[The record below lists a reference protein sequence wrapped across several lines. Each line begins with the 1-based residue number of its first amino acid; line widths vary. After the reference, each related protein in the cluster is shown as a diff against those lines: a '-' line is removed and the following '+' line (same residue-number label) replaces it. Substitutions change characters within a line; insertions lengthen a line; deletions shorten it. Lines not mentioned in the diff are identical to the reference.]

1 MKKIMMLAWACL
13 FSIAMLSA
21 QGVEEVTLVVSGDGA
36 TKEEATHVALRSAIE
51 QAFGCFVSANTEIL
65 NDSLVKDEIVTIS
78 NGSINSYEEI
88 NVTELDSALLSVTLR
103 ATVSVN
109 KLISYAKSK
118 GSSCELSGALLTQ
131 EKRMLEMNIANTKK
145 ALNHLFTLVNEY
157 VAKNDLWEYT
167 FKIDN
172 VKMNGYVTGEITCK
186 RNKNGDNL
194 VKMIRDYIANIS
206 INENQVEHLKELG
219 FEAKV
224 IGIEPAPTIS
234 IDSIDSI
241 VDKHIERVYNNLIMS
256 RAERSGTDPK
266 IIREQLK
273 QKLKKAREDEYYKV
287 EYEYNKYYTYADF
300 SCVSKELIRSIDK
313 NIGKRACVLFTDNLG
328 FVYPVIPGMFPT
340 SMSRRIDVLITNDPT
355 TFGGEKRI
363 TNSINMQ
370 IPDQNIAVLSN
381 IELVPYSDPRF
392 TSLVDST
399 WQQAWQYYEILNIDL
414 NEKIKQEPQRYSNL
428 TEEEKYYFYNK
439 IALFFSVSERIFT
452 PTNYTE
458 EQIDAVRKWY
468 KQQEGIWAAT
478 RFYAPYPSAFSDAAY
493 TFLVEIEK
501 MLVQIDGEEY
511 KKYIVDEGVPFQD
524 GNGETHYVGIK
535 YNFDEVP
542 WKPWDTSY
550 YFQKRTTISE

>member
-13 FSIAMLSA
+13 LSIAMLSA
-21 QGVEEVTLVVSGDGA
+21 QGVEEVTLVVSGDGP

-78 NGSINSYEEI
+78 NGSISSYEEI

-157 VAKNDLWEYT
+157 VEKNDLWEYT

-234 IDSIDSI
+234 IDSIDII
-241 VDKHIERVYNNLIMS
+241 VDEKIETVYMGLIMS
-256 RAERSGTDPK
+256 RAERSGIDPK

-273 QKLKKAREDEYYKV
+273 QQQKKSREDEYYKV

-340 SMSRRIDVLITNDPT
+340 SMSRSINVLITNDPT
-355 TFGGEKRI
+355 TYGGEKRI

-370 IPDQNIAVLSN
+370 IPDQNIAALSN

-399 WQQAWQYYEILNIDL
+399 WQQAWQYYERLNIDL
-414 NEKIKQEPQRYSNL
+414 NEKIKQQTTNL
-428 TEEEKYYFYNK
+428 TKEEKYYFFNK
-439 IALFFSVSERIFT
+439 IALYFSIRERIFT
-452 PTNYTE
+452 PNDYTE
-458 EQIDAVRKWY
+458 EAINQLK
-468 KQQEGIWAAT
+468 KFLKNQELGWASMS
-478 RFYAPYPSAFSDAAY
+478 FYAPDYSAFSDAAY
-493 TFLVEIEK
+493 TILVEIEK
-501 MLVQIDGEEY
+501 MLVQVEGEEY
-511 KKYIVDEGVPFQD
+511 KKQIIKNGAPFQD
-524 GNGETHYVGIK
+524 GNGTHHVGIK
-535 YNFDEVP
+535 YNFDEVL

-550 YFQKRTTISE
+550 YFQNRTTISE